1 MSEYR
6 HEYKY
11 VCTLSDL
18 AYVKNSLNSLMKLDT
33 HAGESGEYTVRSL
46 YFDDYQDS
54 CYYDNLYGHEP
65 REKFRIRIYNTD
77 STRINLELKKKQRG
91 KVKKESCRLT
101 YEICERILKG
111 ENLDINEIDSPVY
124 RKFYLQYHAHLLRPK
139 VIVEYD
145 RVPLTYKDG
154 NVRVT
159 LDKNIRSSNQCA
171 GFLDENIFFRPIMEI
186 NNHLLEV
193 KFDEYI
199 PDFIYQVIEN
209 EKLKQS
215 TFSKYFLCRK
225 YSLGGSNNEF

>member
-91 KVKKESCRLT
+91 KVL
-101 YEICERILKG
+101 
-111 ENLDINEIDSPVY
+111 
-124 RKFYLQYHAHLLRPK
+124 
-139 VIVEYD
+139 
-145 RVPLTYKDG
+145 
-154 NVRVT
+154 
-159 LDKNIRSSNQCA
+159 
-171 GFLDENIFFRPIMEI
+171 
-186 NNHLLEV
+186 
-193 KFDEYI
+193 
-199 PDFIYQVIEN
+199 
-209 EKLKQS
+209 
-215 TFSKYFLCRK
+215 
-225 YSLGGSNNEF
+225 